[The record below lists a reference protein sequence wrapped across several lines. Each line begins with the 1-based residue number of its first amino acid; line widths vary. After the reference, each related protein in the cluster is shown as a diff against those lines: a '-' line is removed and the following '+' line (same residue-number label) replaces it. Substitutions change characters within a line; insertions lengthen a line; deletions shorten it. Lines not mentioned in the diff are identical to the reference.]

1 MVLWEGSPSRSFNIS
16 QGVRQ
21 GALLSPLLYA
31 IYINDLLVELQHSS
45 IGIYIDNIYIGCPTY
60 AADNEL
66 FLANSQTNLQYN
78 YAEYYI

>member
-16 QGVRQ
+16 KGDRQ

-45 IGIYIDNIYIGCPTY
+45 IGISIDQIYIGCPTY
-60 AADNEL
+60 ADDE
-66 FLANSQTNLQYN
+66 
-78 YAEYYI
+78 